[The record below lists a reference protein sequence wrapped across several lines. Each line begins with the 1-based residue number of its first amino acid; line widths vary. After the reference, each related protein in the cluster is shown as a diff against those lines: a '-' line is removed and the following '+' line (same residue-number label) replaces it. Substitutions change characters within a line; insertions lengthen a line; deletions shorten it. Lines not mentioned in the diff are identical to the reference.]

1 MLVRWGAIVAALLLL
16 IYAFDLRA
24 DLNRGVIL
32 TWFLIT
38 PIALCISQ
46 AVRLRTREHS
56 LLEWAG
62 VAL

>member
-46 AVRLRTREHS
+46 AVRLRTR
-56 LLEWAG
+56 
-62 VAL
+62 